1 MRQPLENC
9 RIQIDM
15 LQFMLQFMLQLT
27 LKHLTVKELS

>member
-15 LQFMLQFMLQLT
+15 LQFMLQLT